1 MLQGV
6 LNVRL
11 VAALSL
17 FGLFLLVGCSSGER
31 PEASPQMWATQPVM
45 CSIGS
50 GRVVLFTEDFDVVEG
65 GTIRHGNERYCD
77 YPLGGD
83 MQVLWRYSPDWPFA
97 TYTVDGIEVQRLPDR
112 ATFTCPRV
120 PGGLTIGNGISDV
133 YFLADGT
140 LVASLSAQKKVYA
153 IDGRCESKKWRVY
166 RGQVEVIPFKG
177 GGSPWVSLPIADNG
191 WLERPVVVEGRGRF
205 LAATQAFRA
214 VAPDGTGL
222 LRSGGQ
228 VAASDMRQG
237 CAIVEARIWVCAE
250 GDRLVERLVEDDG
263 NLSDVQ
269 RVVAIAP
276 EGEGLS
282 FPIVDFEQG
291 RIVFFYDDGGLGYAP
306 LGGVEGEPVRFVDSV
321 PDRFV
326 DAGWEKRDPARLR
339 WVKYGLSS
347 PRLLPSETRP

>member
-120 PGGLTIGNGISDV
+120 PGGSR
-133 YFLADGT
+133 
-140 LVASLSAQKKVYA
+140 SAT
-153 IDGRCESKKWRVY
+153 
-166 RGQVEVIPFKG
+166 
-177 GGSPWVSLPIADNG
+177 VSLMSI
-191 WLERPVVVEGRGRF
+191 F
-205 LAATQAFRA
+205 LLMARSWPRYQRRRRSTRLMDAASR
-214 VAPDGTGL
+214 
-222 LRSGGQ
+222 RSGGSI
-228 VAASDMRQG
+228 AA
-237 CAIVEARIWVCAE
+237 
-250 GDRLVERLVEDDG
+250 
-263 NLSDVQ
+263 
-269 RVVAIAP
+269 
-276 EGEGLS
+276 
-282 FPIVDFEQG
+282 
-291 RIVFFYDDGGLGYAP
+291 
-306 LGGVEGEPVRFVDSV
+306 
-321 PDRFV
+321 
-326 DAGWEKRDPARLR
+326 R
-339 WVKYGLSS
+339 W
-347 PRLLPSETRP
+347 R